1 MKKYVSLLI
10 TFLVCMLLFQQ
21 PTSAEKMAPKELKA
35 AIIIDDFGGGMGGVR
50 DFLEGNIPI
59 TAAVMP
65 FQENSTEHAE
75 WAHKYGIEVMIHLSM
90 EPKKGKRSWLGPR
103 PITVDLSPSEVRQ
116 IVEDAIKDVPYAV
129 GINNHMG
136 SLAVENEQIVRAI
149 VEVAKENRLYIID
162 SATSPQTKFPEIAKE
177 LGVPILKRD
186 VFLDD
191 ISSSSHV
198 QQQML
203 RLAKVTE
210 IKGSGIAI
218 GHVGVT
224 GKVCSIGVFQSMDE
238 FKKRKI
244 KIVPASNLFSGKSA
258 EKFFIPFKKG
268 S

>member
-1 MKKYVSLLI
+1 MGKFVMMLI
-10 TFLVCMLLFQQ
+10 PLMVFTFQQ
-21 PTSAEKMAPKELKA
+21 PAFAEKIEPKELKA
-35 AIIIDDFGGGMGGVR
+35 AVIIDDFGGGSGGVR

-65 FQENSTEHAE
+65 FTEHSKEHAK

-103 PITVDLSPSEVRQ
+103 PITNDLSPGEVRQ

-149 VEVAKENRLYIID
+149 VEVAKEKRLFIID
-162 SATSPQTKFPEIAKE
+162 SATSPNTKFPKIAEE

-191 ISSSSHV
+191 ISSSAHV
-198 QQQML
+198 RKQMI
-203 RLAKVTE
+203 RLAKITE
-210 IKGSGIAI
+210 IKGTGIAI
-218 GHVGVT
+218 GHVGIT
-224 GKVCSIGVFQSMDE
+224 GKVCSIGVFQSIDE
-238 FKKRKI
+238 FNRRKI
-244 KIVPASNLFSGKSA
+244 KIVPASKLFSDKVS
-258 EKFFIPFKKG
+258 EKYFIPFKKG